1 MTAENRPGSRPG
13 ARGEGLRGRLAG
25 LTALFPGLLVSV
37 VVALAATFISNQY
50 GGPVMLLALLLGMA
64 LAFLSQ
70 ESRCAKG
77 IQAASKQVLRIGVAL
92 LGARITAGA
101 IADLGAAPVII
112 VLVAVVATI
121 LLGGFLARRLGLS
134 GQFGTLTA
142 GATAICGASAAL
154 AISSVLPKHDKHER
168 DTIFAV
174 IGVTTLST
182 AAMVLYPL
190 LTAVLGFDDVQAGL
204 LFGGTIHDVAQ
215 VVGAG
220 YAVSQEAGDVA
231 TVTKLLRVA
240 LLVPTVLAVAFVYR
254 AELRSQ
260 QEGGRK
266 AQLPI
271 PGFLFGFIALVAL
284 NSLGALPDLVQEG
297 LTTLS
302 GWCLVTAIAALG
314 MKTSLKA
321 LLEVGGRAVGLIV
334 VETLFMLGLVL
345 ALLLTVVG

>member
-1 MTAENRPGSRPG
+1 MAGG
-13 ARGEGLRGRLAG
+13 AQGGAAARLRTGLGRLAE
-25 LTALFPGLLVSV
+25 LFPGLLVSV
-37 VVALAATFISNQY
+37 IVALAASFLARQY
-50 GGPVMLLALLLGMA
+50 GGPVMLLALLLGMP
-64 LAFLSQ
+64 LAFLGQ
-70 ESRCAKG
+70 EGRCAAG
-77 IQAASKQVLRIGVAL
+77 IQLASKQVLRVGVAL
-92 LGARITAGA
+92 LGARITADA
-101 IADLGAAPVII
+101 IAGLGLAPIVV
-112 VLVAVVATI
+112 VLVAVVSTI
-121 LLGGFLARRLGLS
+121 LLGGFLAHRLGLS
-134 GQFGTLTA
+134 RQFGTLTA

-154 AISSVLPKHDKHER
+154 AISSVLPKHPRHER

-182 AAMVLYPL
+182 LAMVLYPL
-190 LTAVLGFDDVQAGL
+190 LTAVLGFDDVSAGL

-254 AELRSQ
+254 AELRA
-260 QEGGRK
+260 EGGRAK
-266 AQLPI
+266 LPV

-284 NSLGALPDLVQEG
+284 NSLGLLPEVLRGGLQE
-297 LTTLS
+297 LS

-321 LLEVGGRAVGLIV
+321 LLQVGGRAVGLIV

-345 ALLLTVVG
+345 ALLLTVV